1 MVMLTEAST
10 NLFTRPP
17 EEHFPSF
24 EAIQRDA
31 SAQRDRCTELD
42 AKDTSILFSE
52 SGDELHF
59 GEHTLRLTPYA
70 LAQLA
75 AMAKVPL
82 PVLERITPETR
93 AKVLNQC
100 FPRNK
105 RYKVA
110 LADGDKLRAITS
122 DRYERVWDA
131 DVLEEINRWL
141 MGSGFIPAV
150 PTINTDEHGTNAMG
164 NTKPALFRSDRDM
177 FSFFYSNRSPGDDG
191 FGGLRKGVFVWNSEV
206 GYKSFGFSTFV
217 FRECCS
223 KYAEFGIMRS

>member
-1 MVMLTEAST
+1 MVTLTEAST
-10 NLFTRPP
+10 SLITRPP
-17 EEHFPSF
+17 EEHYPSF
-24 EAIQRDA
+24 EAIQSDA
-31 SAQRDRCTELD
+31 SAQRDRCTEVD

-52 SGDELHF
+52 SGDEIHF

-93 AKVLNQC
+93 AKVLNQT

-110 LADGDKLRAITS
+110 LVDGIRLRAITS

-131 DVLEEINRWL
+131 DVLEEVNRWL
-141 MGSGFIPAV
+141 LGSGFIPAV
-150 PTINTDEHGTNAMG
+150 PTINTDEHGTNVMG

-177 FSFFYSNRSPGDDG
+177 FSFFYSDKDPGDDG
-191 FGGLRKGVFVWNSEV
+191 FGVRDS
-206 GYKSFGFSTFV
+206 
-217 FRECCS
+217 
-223 KYAEFGIMRS
+223 